1 MQQST
6 QTNAKM
12 QQYTQTNE
20 KMQQYTQ
27 TNTKMQHINR
37 HITTDIQRKQTNTK
51 KTNKQTNKQIQ
62 HINKNTTTLETK
74 IKQYTSVRT
83 SG

>member
-6 QTNAKM
+6 QTNAKIQQYTQTNAKI

-27 TNTKMQHINR
+27 TNTKMQHITR
-37 HITTDIQRKQTNTK
+37 HITTDIHRKQTNTK
-51 KTNKQTNKQIQ
+51 KTNKQ
-62 HINKNTTTLETK
+62 INFRIL
-74 IKQYTSVRT
+74 SVT
-83 SG
+83 ISSGHGTI